1 MATPRTVCARES
13 IRSRCSEGFSCSSCV
28 TAAANIAIHRI
39 VGIYSALGPATS
51 QGERALRHSG
61 RTAASLVK
69 RSVRPSP
76 FGLGIGLN
84 AQALLRPRRTVAMR
98 IGPVD
103 HRPVWLG
110 RRSICLKISSDSN
123 PVDAAGLGPALQS
136 VPIEAPH
143 RVDRALPAGAVN
155 AANLTALSSS

>member
-1 MATPRTVCARES
+1 VNALRW
-13 IRSRCSEGFSCSSCV
+13 
-28 TAAANIAIHRI
+28 
-39 VGIYSALGPATS
+39 VGIHGPCCA
-51 QGERALRHSG
+51 
-61 RTAASLVK
+61 
-69 RSVRPSP
+69 
-76 FGLGIGLN
+76 
-84 AQALLRPRRTVAMR
+84 
-98 IGPVD
+98 
-103 HRPVWLG
+103 